1 MFEIFI
7 VLLSTNDP
15 IPLKTVI
22 LFFDIKKSIPLVVC
36 STTEFFLEII
46 LFRSTL
52 TVPSISIP

>member
-36 STTEFFLEII
+36 STTEFFLKSSY
-46 LFRSTL
+46 LGQL
-52 TVPSISIP
+52 